1 MVEALPRKALTT
13 SSSAS
18 LAAAAHGYLEQIR
31 ELLAQVRSDIGGDPD
46 AVFLT
51 GGMSRAGYLRQAV
64 AEAFPGARMVHGEP
78 SLGVVQGL
86 ALAAASQD

>member
-1 MVEALPRKALTT
+1 M
-13 SSSAS
+13 
-18 LAAAAHGYLEQIR
+18 
-31 ELLAQVRSDIGGDPD
+31 
-46 AVFLT
+46 FLT

-64 AEAFPGARMVHGEP
+64 AEAFPGARMVHGD